1 MIDEVAK
8 SPSRPRTYLVNPRY
22 GEIGGGVC
30 YPALADL
37 PEPADLP
44 LLTVPDAALEEQVRS
59 AAAAGARSRPAAV
72 RPRLDRLRRRLLL
85 GPGGRPWRAPGNV
98 GDQR

>member
-8 SPSRPRTYLVNPRY
+8 SPSGPRTYLVNPRY

-37 PEPADLP
+37 PEPADLA
-44 LLTVPDAALEEQVRS
+44 LLAVPDAALEEQVRS
-59 AAAAGARSRPAAV
+59 AAAVAASRRATSTRSSPPSSAS
-72 RPRLDRLRRRLLL
+72 
-85 GPGGRPWRAPGNV
+85 RPWRPTLAGTWRPSTST
-98 GDQR
+98 R